1 MASLPYPRTPQGA
14 LVGGHLSQVHQ
25 PSKNCTNHKCTN
37 QPLLVHL
44 RQVHPLRNRTPLRRY
59 GHPCPYHAPKLFTKV
74 VWASLPI
81 PPTTQQMNK
90 LPTISTFVNQVRHFA
105 HHHQLF
111 TPRGKYIIALSGGAD
126 SVSLLLVLKHLE
138 SEFGITLEAAHCNFH
153 LRGDESLRD
162 EEFCQQLCRRL
173 HVPLHLVHFDT
184 HAYADLHH
192 VSIEMAARDLR
203 YAYFEQL
210 RRDIHAHDICV
221 AHHRDDSV
229 ETLLLNLVRGTGL
242 RGLRG
247 IQPRN
252 AHIIRPLLSHSRQ
265 QIEQYLDALGESYV
279 TDSTNLHNDVKRN
292 KIRLNII
299 PLLRELNPSV
309 SQSIFETSLRVTEA
323 LKVFDEAIQ
332 RSIADVTTSPR
343 EYTCRGCTCLKCTN
357 QPVEKCPNQA
367 VENCP
372 NQPLLVHLRQ
382 VHPLSN
388 CPNQPVENC
397 TTPQTQNSP
406 LIISVPRLKQQP
418 SPEYTLHEILS
429 PRGFTSAQI
438 EQIYTSLDTN
448 PTGKII
454 TSCSHELAF
463 DRSTLILQ
471 PKTPTLLVRP
481 MHIPETGTYVL
492 SDNLKL
498 KVETEECG
506 DRYEP
511 SRTADCASLDA
522 SDIKFPLTLR
532 HIQPGD
538 RFVPFGMTG
547 TKLLSDYLTDRKKNI
562 FEKRAQLVLTD
573 AQHRILWLV
582 GERTDNRFRI
592 TPHTQQ
598 ALRLTLQ

>member
-1 MASLPYPRTPQGA
+1 MEKKS
-14 LVGGHLSQVHQ
+14 
-25 PSKNCTNHKCTN
+25 
-37 QPLLVHL
+37 
-44 RQVHPLRNRTPLRRY
+44 
-59 GHPCPYHAPKLFTKV
+59 
-74 VWASLPI
+74 
-81 PPTTQQMNK
+81 
-90 LPTISTFVNQVRHFA
+90 PTISTFVNQVRHFA

-111 TPRGKYIIALSGGAD
+111 TPGGKYIIALSGGAD

-162 EEFCQQLCRRL
+162 EQFCQQLCRRL

-203 YAYFEQL
+203 YTYFEQL

-292 KIRLNII
+292 KIRLNVI
-299 PLLRELNPSV
+299 PLLRELNPSA

-323 LKVFDEAIQ
+323 LKIFDDAIQ
-332 RSIADVTTSPR
+332 HAIADV
-343 EYTCRGCTCLKCTN
+343 
-357 QPVEKCPNQA
+357 
-367 VENCP
+367 
-372 NQPLLVHLRQ
+372 
-382 VHPLSN
+382 
-388 CPNQPVENC
+388 
-397 TTPQTQNSP
+397 TTPQTQNSKLKTENSK

-454 TSCSHELAF
+454 TSCTHELAF

-471 PKTPTLLVRP
+471 PKTPTALVRP

-573 AQHRILWLV
+573 AQQRILWLV

-598 ALRLTLQ
+598 VLRLTLQ

>member
-1 MASLPYPRTPQGA
+1 MASLPYPRTPT
-14 LVGGHLSQVHQ
+14 GGTCRGCTCL
-25 PSKNCTNHKCTN
+25 KCTNQARTAPTNKCTN

-74 VWASLPI
+74 VWAGIPI

-90 LPTISTFVNQVRHFA
+90 LPTISTFVDQVRHFA

-138 SEFGITLEAAHCNFH
+138 SELGITLEAAHCNFH

-162 EEFCQQLCRRL
+162 EQFCQQLCRRL

-292 KIRLNII
+292 KIRLNVI
-299 PLLRELNPSV
+299 PLLRELNPSA

-332 RSIADVTTSPR
+332 RSIADVTTPPSGD
-343 EYTCRGCTCLKCTN
+343 TCRGCTCLKCTN
-357 QPVEKCPNQA
+357 QPVEKS
-367 VENCP
+367 P

-388 CPNQPVENC
+388 CSNQPVENC
-397 TTPQTQNSP
+397 TTPQTQNP
-406 LIISVPRLKQQP
+406 QLTISVPRLKQQP

-454 TSCSHELAF
+454 TSCTHELAF

-547 TKLLSDYLTDRKKNI
+547 TKLVSDYLTDRKKNI

-573 AQHRILWLV
+573 AQQRILWLV

-592 TPHTQQ
+592 TPNTQQ
-598 ALRLTLQ
+598 ALRLTIAVAR

>member
-1 MASLPYPRTPQGA
+1 
-14 LVGGHLSQVHQ
+14 
-25 PSKNCTNHKCTN
+25 
-37 QPLLVHL
+37 
-44 RQVHPLRNRTPLRRY
+44 
-59 GHPCPYHAPKLFTKV
+59 
-74 VWASLPI
+74 
-81 PPTTQQMNK
+81 MNK
-90 LPTISTFVNQVRHFA
+90 LPTISTFVDQVRHFA

-138 SEFGITLEAAHCNFH
+138 SEFDITLEAAHCNFH
-153 LRGDESLRD
+153 LRGDESSRD
-162 EEFCQQLCRRL
+162 EEFCKQLCRRL

-323 LKVFDEAIQ
+323 LKIFDDAIQ
-332 RSIADVTTSPR
+332 HAIADVTTPQTQNSK
-343 EYTCRGCTCLKCTN
+343 LK
-357 QPVEKCPNQA
+357 
-367 VENCP
+367 
-372 NQPLLVHLRQ
+372 
-382 VHPLSN
+382 
-388 CPNQPVENC
+388 
-397 TTPQTQNSP
+397 TQNSP

-471 PKTPTLLVRP
+471 PHTPTPLVRP

-547 TKLLSDYLTDRKKNI
+547 TKLVSDYLTDRKKNI

-573 AQHRILWLV
+573 AQQRILWLV

-598 ALRLTLQ
+598 ALRLTIAVAR

>member
-1 MASLPYPRTPQGA
+1 MEKKSPIINSFVDQA
-14 LVGGHLSQVHQ
+14 L
-25 PSKNCTNHKCTN
+25 
-37 QPLLVHL
+37 
-44 RQVHPLRNRTPLRRY
+44 R
-59 GHPCPYHAPKLFTKV
+59 
-74 VWASLPI
+74 
-81 PPTTQQMNK
+81 
-90 LPTISTFVNQVRHFA
+90 FA
-105 HHHQLF
+105 TAHQLL

-138 SEFGITLEAAHCNFH
+138 SELGITLEAAHCNFH

-162 EEFCQQLCRRL
+162 EEFCKQLCRRL
-173 HVPLHLVHFDT
+173 HVPLHLIHFDT

-229 ETLLLNLVRGTGL
+229 ETVLLNLVRGTGL

-292 KIRLNII
+292 KIRLNVI

-323 LKVFDEAIQ
+323 LKIFDDAIQ
-332 RSIADVTTSPR
+332 HAIADVTTPQTQNSK
-343 EYTCRGCTCLKCTN
+343 LK
-357 QPVEKCPNQA
+357 
-367 VENCP
+367 
-372 NQPLLVHLRQ
+372 
-382 VHPLSN
+382 
-388 CPNQPVENC
+388 
-397 TTPQTQNSP
+397 TQNSP

-463 DRSTLILQ
+463 DRSTLNLQ
-471 PKTPTLLVRP
+471 PKTPTPLVRP

-511 SRTADCASLDA
+511 SRAADCASLDA

-573 AQHRILWLV
+573 AQQRILWLV

>member
-1 MASLPYPRTPQGA
+1 
-14 LVGGHLSQVHQ
+14 
-25 PSKNCTNHKCTN
+25 
-37 QPLLVHL
+37 
-44 RQVHPLRNRTPLRRY
+44 
-59 GHPCPYHAPKLFTKV
+59 
-74 VWASLPI
+74 
-81 PPTTQQMNK
+81 MNK

-138 SEFGITLEAAHCNFH
+138 SELGITLEAAHCNFH

-162 EEFCQQLCRRL
+162 EQFCQQLCRRL

-299 PLLRELNPSV
+299 PLLRELNPSA

-323 LKVFDEAIQ
+323 LKIFDDAIQ
-332 RSIADVTTSPR
+332 HAIADVTTPQTQNSK
-343 EYTCRGCTCLKCTN
+343 LK
-357 QPVEKCPNQA
+357 
-367 VENCP
+367 
-372 NQPLLVHLRQ
+372 
-382 VHPLSN
+382 
-388 CPNQPVENC
+388 
-397 TTPQTQNSP
+397 TQNSP

-454 TSCSHELAF
+454 TSCTHELAF

-471 PKTPTLLVRP
+471 PKTPTPLVRP
-481 MHIPETGTYVL
+481 MRIPETGTYVL

-573 AQHRILWLV
+573 AQQRILWLV

>member
-1 MASLPYPRTPQGA
+1 MGIPYPY
-14 LVGGHLSQVHQ
+14 
-25 PSKNCTNHKCTN
+25 
-37 QPLLVHL
+37 LL
-44 RQVHPLRNRTPLRRY
+44 P
-59 GHPCPYHAPKLFTKV
+59 
-74 VWASLPI
+74 
-81 PPTTQQMNK
+81 TQQMEKNS
-90 LPTISTFVNQVRHFA
+90 PTISTFVDQALRFA

-162 EEFCQQLCRRL
+162 EEFCKQLCRRL

-184 HAYADLHH
+184 HVYADLHH

-210 RRDIHAHDICV
+210 RRDISAADICV

-265 QIEQYLDALGESYV
+265 QIEQYLNALGESYV

-292 KIRLNII
+292 KIRLNVI
-299 PLLRELNPSV
+299 PLLRELNPSA

-332 RSIADVTTSPR
+332 HAIADVTIPP
-343 EYTCRGCTCLKCTN
+343 RGCTSGG
-357 QPVEKCPNQA
+357 A
-367 VENCP
+367 
-372 NQPLLVHLRQ
+372 LVSSAPTKQLG
-382 VHPLSN
+382 
-388 CPNQPVENC
+388 
-397 TTPQTQNSP
+397 TTPSHP

-454 TSCSHELAF
+454 TSCTHELAF

-471 PKTPTLLVRP
+471 PKAPTPLVRP

-573 AQHRILWLV
+573 AQQRILWLV

-592 TPHTQQ
+592 TPNTQQ
-598 ALRLTLQ
+598 ALCLTIAVAR

>member
-1 MASLPYPRTPQGA
+1 MGIPYPY
-14 LVGGHLSQVHQ
+14 
-25 PSKNCTNHKCTN
+25 
-37 QPLLVHL
+37 LL
-44 RQVHPLRNRTPLRRY
+44 P
-59 GHPCPYHAPKLFTKV
+59 
-74 VWASLPI
+74 
-81 PPTTQQMNK
+81 TQQMEKNS
-90 LPTISTFVNQVRHFA
+90 PTISTFVNQVRHFA

-111 TPRGKYIIALSGGAD
+111 TPRGKYIVALSGGAD

-162 EEFCQQLCRRL
+162 EQFCQQLCRRL

-292 KIRLNII
+292 KIRLNVI
-299 PLLRELNPSV
+299 PLLRELNPSA

-323 LKVFDEAIQ
+323 LKIFDEAIQ
-332 RSIADVTTSPR
+332 RSIADVTTPQTQNSK
-343 EYTCRGCTCLKCTN
+343 LK
-357 QPVEKCPNQA
+357 
-367 VENCP
+367 
-372 NQPLLVHLRQ
+372 
-382 VHPLSN
+382 
-388 CPNQPVENC
+388 
-397 TTPQTQNSP
+397 TQNSP

-454 TSCSHELAF
+454 TSCTHELAF
-463 DRSTLILQ
+463 DRSNLILQ
-471 PKTPTLLVRP
+471 PKTPTALVRP

-547 TKLLSDYLTDRKKNI
+547 TKLVSDYLTDRKKNI

-573 AQHRILWLV
+573 AQQRILWLV

>member
-1 MASLPYPRTPQGA
+1 MGIPYPY
-14 LVGGHLSQVHQ
+14 
-25 PSKNCTNHKCTN
+25 
-37 QPLLVHL
+37 LL
-44 RQVHPLRNRTPLRRY
+44 P
-59 GHPCPYHAPKLFTKV
+59 
-74 VWASLPI
+74 
-81 PPTTQQMNK
+81 TQQMEKNS
-90 LPTISTFVNQVRHFA
+90 PTISTFVNQVRHFA

-138 SEFGITLEAAHCNFH
+138 SELGISLEAAHCNFH

-162 EEFCQQLCRRL
+162 EEFCKQLCRRL

-210 RRDIHAHDICV
+210 RRDISAADICV

-265 QIEQYLDALGESYV
+265 QIEHYLDALGESYV
-279 TDSTNLHNDVKRN
+279 TDSTNIHNDVKRN
-292 KIRLNII
+292 KIRLNVI

-323 LKVFDEAIQ
+323 LKIFDDAIQ
-332 RSIADVTTSPR
+332 HAIADVTTPQTQNSK
-343 EYTCRGCTCLKCTN
+343 LK
-357 QPVEKCPNQA
+357 
-367 VENCP
+367 
-372 NQPLLVHLRQ
+372 
-382 VHPLSN
+382 
-388 CPNQPVENC
+388 
-397 TTPQTQNSP
+397 TQNSP

-454 TSCSHELAF
+454 TSCTHELVF

-471 PKTPTLLVRP
+471 PQTPTPLVRP

-547 TKLLSDYLTDRKKNI
+547 TKLVSDYLTDRKKNI

-573 AQHRILWLV
+573 AQQRILWLV

-592 TPHTQQ
+592 TPNTQQ
-598 ALRLTLQ
+598 ALCLTIAVAR

>member
-1 MASLPYPRTPQGA
+1 M
-14 LVGGHLSQVHQ
+14 HQ
-25 PSKNCTNHKCTN
+25 PIRNHTNKPEQEVEKKSPIIN
-37 QPLLVHL
+37 SFVDQAL
-44 RQVHPLRNRTPLRRY
+44 R
-59 GHPCPYHAPKLFTKV
+59 
-74 VWASLPI
+74 
-81 PPTTQQMNK
+81 
-90 LPTISTFVNQVRHFA
+90 FA
-105 HHHQLF
+105 TAHQLL

-162 EEFCQQLCRRL
+162 EEFCKQLCRRL

-184 HAYADLHH
+184 HVYADLHH

-210 RRDIHAHDICV
+210 RRDISAADICV

-292 KIRLNII
+292 KIRLNVI

-323 LKVFDEAIQ
+323 LKIFDDAIQ
-332 RSIADVTTSPR
+332 HAIADVTTPQTQNSK
-343 EYTCRGCTCLKCTN
+343 LK
-357 QPVEKCPNQA
+357 
-367 VENCP
+367 
-372 NQPLLVHLRQ
+372 
-382 VHPLSN
+382 
-388 CPNQPVENC
+388 
-397 TTPQTQNSP
+397 TQNSP
-406 LIISVPRLKQQP
+406 LIISVDRLKQQP

-454 TSCSHELAF
+454 TSCTHELAF

-547 TKLLSDYLTDRKKNI
+547 TKLVSDYLTDRKKNI

-573 AQHRILWLV
+573 AQQRILWLV

-592 TPHTQQ
+592 TPNTQQ
-598 ALRLTLQ
+598 ALCLTIAVAR

>member
-1 MASLPYPRTPQGA
+1 MGIPYPY
-14 LVGGHLSQVHQ
+14 
-25 PSKNCTNHKCTN
+25 
-37 QPLLVHL
+37 LL
-44 RQVHPLRNRTPLRRY
+44 P
-59 GHPCPYHAPKLFTKV
+59 
-74 VWASLPI
+74 
-81 PPTTQQMNK
+81 TQQMEKNS
-90 LPTISTFVNQVRHFA
+90 PIINSFVNQVRHFA

-111 TPRGKYIIALSGGAD
+111 TPGGKYIIALSGGAD

-162 EEFCQQLCRRL
+162 EQFCQQLCRRL

-323 LKVFDEAIQ
+323 LKIFDDAIQ
-332 RSIADVTTSPR
+332 HAIADVTTPTSGD
-343 EYTCRGCTCLKCTN
+343 TCRGCTCLKCTN
-357 QPVEKCPNQA
+357 QPVEKSPNQPVEKCTNQA
-367 VENCP
+367 VEKCP

-454 TSCSHELAF
+454 TSCTHELAF

-471 PKTPTLLVRP
+471 PKTPTALVRP

-511 SRTADCASLDA
+511 CRTADCASLDA

-547 TKLLSDYLTDRKKNI
+547 TKLVSDYLTDRKKNI

-573 AQHRILWLV
+573 AKQRILWLV

-592 TPHTQQ
+592 TPNTQQ

>member
-1 MASLPYPRTPQGA
+1 
-14 LVGGHLSQVHQ
+14 
-25 PSKNCTNHKCTN
+25 
-37 QPLLVHL
+37 
-44 RQVHPLRNRTPLRRY
+44 
-59 GHPCPYHAPKLFTKV
+59 
-74 VWASLPI
+74 
-81 PPTTQQMNK
+81 MNK

-138 SEFGITLEAAHCNFH
+138 SELDISLEAAHCNFH

-162 EEFCQQLCRRL
+162 EQFCQQLCRRL

-292 KIRLNII
+292 KIRLNVI
-299 PLLRELNPSV
+299 PLLRELNPSA

-323 LKVFDEAIQ
+323 LKIFDDAIQ
-332 RSIADVTTSPR
+332 HAIADVTTPQTQNSK
-343 EYTCRGCTCLKCTN
+343 LK
-357 QPVEKCPNQA
+357 
-367 VENCP
+367 
-372 NQPLLVHLRQ
+372 
-382 VHPLSN
+382 
-388 CPNQPVENC
+388 
-397 TTPQTQNSP
+397 TQNSP

-454 TSCSHELAF
+454 TSCTHELAF

-471 PKTPTLLVRP
+471 PKTPTALVRP

-532 HIQPGD
+532 HTQPGD

-573 AQHRILWLV
+573 AQQRILWLV

-592 TPHTQQ
+592 TPNTQQ
-598 ALRLTLQ
+598 ALCLTIAVAR